1 MKPNTDKLKKM
12 IIKEMMD
19 YDSMPSPES
28 PMSQLNPADMQGRD
42 ELDLEKGLKSLLN
55 NSDIGNE
62 VRECIIIVK
71 KDLKI
76 GQRMAKN
83 Y

>member
-1 MKPNTDKLKKM
+1 MKLTADKLKKM

-62 VRECIIIVK
+62 VRDAIIIVMK
-71 KDLKI
+71 YLKSDMHH
-76 GQRMAKN
+76 G
-83 Y
+83 